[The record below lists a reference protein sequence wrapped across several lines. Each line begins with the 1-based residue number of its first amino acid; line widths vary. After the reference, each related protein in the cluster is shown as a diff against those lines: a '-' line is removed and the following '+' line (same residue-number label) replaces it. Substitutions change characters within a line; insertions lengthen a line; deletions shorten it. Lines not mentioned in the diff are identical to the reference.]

1 VKDAAKRSICLK
13 RNPLHS
19 ILSMAWQTWHWFVH
33 ILPLNLYQLKHH
45 KNSDSITSQVR
56 LMLFG
61 NKVLNFAWR
70 LKILETAIHYFI
82 T

>member
-33 ILPLNLYQLKHH
+33 ILPLKLYQ
-45 KNSDSITSQVR
+45 
-56 LMLFG
+56 
-61 NKVLNFAWR
+61 W
-70 LKILETAIHYFI
+70 
-82 T
+82 